1 LYTIIALFDGLGAVV
16 WALLVNGSLK
26 LGIHKGAA
34 WIGLPFFVATA
45 AYSASIV
52 VLCIVQDRRPQLE

>member
-1 LYTIIALFDGLGAVV
+1 LGAVV

-52 VLCIVQDRRPQLE
+52 VLCIVQDRRPRLE